1 MSSFI
6 DTFKQQGGLKLLR
19 TYWDNGVLGYALCQ
33 LLLTGKSKKSLE
45 LLRLGV
51 QLKVSKKIRKKYLP
65 VLKDFDEKYSE
76 EHVQEK
82 RKIWIYW
89 STGMEETAPDIVK
102 RCYRSVCENIKDR
115 EIVLLSKYN
124 YQKYVTLPDYVIEK
138 YEKGIIAHVHFADFL
153 RTELLSEHGGTWIDS
168 TVFMMNGNI
177 PSYMLDG
184 DLFMFQKLK
193 PGLDG
198 NSIRISSWFITAS
211 AKNKIILAQRHLL
224 RTYWKNNNKVI
235 DYFFFHHFMSLI
247 ADYYSDDWGKMIQFP
262 NSAPHILLLMLFDDY
277 DEEKWNALVQF
288 CPIQKLS
295 YKFEEERIRKEGT
308 FYNEAIIN
316 KNI

>member
-89 STGMEETAPDIVK
+89 STGMEETAPDIV
-102 RCYRSVCENIKDR
+102 
-115 EIVLLSKYN
+115 
-124 YQKYVTLPDYVIEK
+124 
-138 YEKGIIAHVHFADFL
+138 
-153 RTELLSEHGGTWIDS
+153 
-168 TVFMMNGNI
+168 
-177 PSYMLDG
+177 
-184 DLFMFQKLK
+184 
-193 PGLDG
+193 
-198 NSIRISSWFITAS
+198 
-211 AKNKIILAQRHLL
+211 
-224 RTYWKNNNKVI
+224 
-235 DYFFFHHFMSLI
+235 
-247 ADYYSDDWGKMIQFP
+247 
-262 NSAPHILLLMLFDDY
+262 
-277 DEEKWNALVQF
+277 
-288 CPIQKLS
+288 
-295 YKFEEERIRKEGT
+295 
-308 FYNEAIIN
+308 
-316 KNI
+316 